1 VSRPSATDWVHWQ
14 STGTHEM
21 DSDISTLKPRASDNR
36 WSNITYVMKI
46 LIRKKLTNKQYLT
59 ETTAAWHLLEKPVKE
74 IL

>member
-1 VSRPSATDWVHWQ
+1 
-14 STGTHEM
+14 M